1 MNSGGQQLLV
11 VVRAE
16 VKRQRPSF
24 SSFRSRNTTTIS
36 ASSTPLGLTLV
47 EAVRRLESQEL
58 SCEALLNI
66 CFERAK
72 EGQKR
77 WNAYTYLCPYEDL
90 LSQAKASDLRRRS
103 KGSGS
108 SPLDGIPVSIKSNI
122 AVCGLPLT
130 AASRM
135 LTSTVSQHD
144 AGHRDATTNI
154 SPYDAHVTI
163 KLLREAGAILIG
175 LTNMDEFG
183 MGSWGISSPVY
194 GPTYNPRSSDLLLS
208 AGGCKWSTMSLF
220 NVQINGFF
228 F

>member
-11 VVRAE
+11 AVRAE

-24 SSFRSRNTTTIS
+24 SAFSRRNTTSTTS
-36 ASSTPLGLTLV
+36 TTTPLHFTLV

-66 CFERAK
+66 CFERAI

-77 WNAYTYLCPYEDL
+77 WNAYAYLCPYEDL
-90 LSQAKASDLRRRS
+90 LLQAKAADQRRRTQ
-103 KGSGS
+103 GSCS

-122 AVCGLPLT
+122 AVSGLPLT

-144 AGHRDATTNI
+144 TSHRNSTTNI

-163 KLLREAGAILIG
+163 KLLRDAGAILIG

-208 AGGCKWSTMSLF
+208 AGGCKWSITSFLL
-220 NVQINGFF
+220 
-228 F
+228 

>member
-1 MNSGGQQLLV
+1 MNSGGQLWMV
-11 VVRAE
+11 VTAA

-24 SSFRSRNTTTIS
+24 SSFRSRNSTTT
-36 ASSTPLGLTLV
+36 TPLTLI

-58 SCEALLNI
+58 SCESLLNA
-66 CFERAK
+66 CYERAI

-90 LSQAKASDLRRRS
+90 LSQAKASDQRRRA
-103 KGSGS
+103 KGAVGS
-108 SPLDGIPVSIKSNI
+108 SSCPLDGIPVSIKSNI

-130 AASRM
+130 AASQM
-135 LTSTVSQHD
+135 LTNTVSQYD
-144 AGHRDATTNI
+144 STHRDATTNI

-194 GPTYNPRSSDLLLS
+194 GPTYNPQSNDVLLS
-208 AGGCKWSTMSLF
+208 AGGCTWSTMAIFFCFSFYF
-220 NVQINGFF
+220 NIRLI
-228 F
+228 